1 MLSILP
7 ASGPETSA
15 QQGALSLQL
24 VSLWPAEAGID
35 ILAQP
40 SLDSTSFSLRLPPSP
55 VGPHLMRS

>member
-24 VSLWPAEAGID
+24 VSLWPTEAGID
-35 ILAQP
+35 MLAQP

-55 VGPHLMRS
+55 V